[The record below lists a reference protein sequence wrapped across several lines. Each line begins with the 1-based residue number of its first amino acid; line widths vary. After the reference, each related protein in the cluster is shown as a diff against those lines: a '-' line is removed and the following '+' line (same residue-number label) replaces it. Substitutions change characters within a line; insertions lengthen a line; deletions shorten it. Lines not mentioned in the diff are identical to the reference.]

1 MTAGAR
7 RFGWLL
13 ALALVAGVLLPG
25 AALAAG
31 AATTPPSRAAA
42 ERALAKA
49 QELRQGKGVETGR
62 ELTPALQRLYA
73 VLPHLS
79 NADRLAAER
88 LLARPD
94 DGQPDPSGTHKWS
107 GSEAAASPKCSAHF
121 CVHFTTSAPDASDPT
136 YAQSMANLFEN
147 QVYPCENGIAAN
159 ACG

>member
-31 AATTPPSRAAA
+31 AATTRPPSRAAA

-49 QELRQGKGVETGR
+49 QELRQGKGVKTGR

-73 VLPHLS
+73 ALPDLS
-79 NADRLAAER
+79 NADRLAGER

-94 DGQPDPSGTHKWS
+94 DPQPDASGTHNWS
-107 GSEAAASPKCSAHF
+107 GSEA
-121 CVHFTTSAPDASDPT
+121 
-136 YAQSMANLFEN
+136 
-147 QVYPCENGIAAN
+147 
-159 ACG
+159 